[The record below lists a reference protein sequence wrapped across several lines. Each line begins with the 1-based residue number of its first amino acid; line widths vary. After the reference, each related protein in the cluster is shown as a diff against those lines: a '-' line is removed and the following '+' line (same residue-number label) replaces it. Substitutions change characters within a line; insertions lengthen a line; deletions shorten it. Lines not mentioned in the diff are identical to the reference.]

1 MSNWASGKIFYS
13 LDKFIL
19 AIHIKKIRISQAQ
32 KEVNFSINIRDVK
45 IFTEGNLSNK
55 KY

>member
-1 MSNWASGKIFYS
+1 VVKKFLYS
-13 LDKFIL
+13 LNKFIL
-19 AIHIKKIRISQAQ
+19 ATYIKKIPISQAH